1 MTMADAKIVSRLKLD
16 VSDFLKKLNLSEEQL
31 KTATQIMERAAAS
44 GQREWDRMARRAKG
58 GGLLGVLKGIT
69 PAMAGWGAVVSG
81 ATAAMRDAVQTTTE
95 FERSLSGLSALT
107 GATGDDLE
115 FIRRTAI
122 ELSRTSELSAK
133 DVVEAMKMIG
143 GQRAE
148 LLDSADGLAAVTRAA
163 ITLAE
168 ASEGSVQDAAKAL
181 TGAMGQFGAGVE
193 YAASYV
199 NVLAAGAKEGAA
211 EIPYLQEAVEKSG
224 SAASAAGLTFEQLVA
239 VIEGVAPRFTKA
251 EEAGT
256 SLRAVFTI
264 LESQTNNKL
273 KPSLVGIHEAL
284 DNLAAEEMSTA
295 ELTKLFGRENINMAR
310 ALMDARGNIR
320 ELETAVTGTKVAE
333 EQAAVVTD
341 NLQGA
346 TTELANA
353 WDAFVLS
360 LNRSDGLLAGAVR
373 NVTELLNVVNDL
385 FQTLDSRKQA
395 RTDRAT
401 SEETQRA
408 YDELVRLQS
417 KGMSRE
423 DAIAQ
428 TLRTYRV
435 WAEQS
440 RQHLR
445 GLDKEL
451 DRIAKKRKA
460 YANLNAW
467 EALTNPGMALTGDE
481 LAVQNYNPRSDAFRG
496 ASNHFRRDYRK
507 QFLGAA
513 GRLGIA
519 NAAGLEA
526 DVSFL
531 DSWAQV
537 EKTLTQMLAE
547 ERGKRREQEGAD
559 NKTAEREREAAA
571 TDAGKAAARRAQRA
585 RAQAAKEAERAARE
599 RETAARQLG
608 ERLTEVQT
616 DVEQGQVDELAE
628 GAAKRRAQI
637 RLDWRRELEEIDRQ
651 QREAEALARKAGL
664 AGLTAEQAATF
675 DARRNQVNQASLTA
689 TWGVDEEERRRAQRA
704 VEEWAAMQREMTE
717 EVTRAQQE
725 RAQVL
730 YNSIQQGLGGVTGL
744 LGVIDTSWAQTA
756 AQWIS
761 SGLQIVQTVT
771 SIVQAVQAMQQ
782 AVEAAKVA
790 TAVSSMFGPFGGPFG
805 GLFGLGFPFLARGGV
820 VDGYAS
826 GGRIRGGRTTGDHVL
841 ARVNAGEMVL
851 TRTDQ
856 SRLLAG
862 MRGGG
867 GGTSTVTVR
876 GEEMYMALSAYMG
889 RTGKKL

>member
-1 MTMADAKIVSRLKLD
+1 MADAKIVSRLRLD
-16 VSDFLKKLNLSEEQL
+16 VSDFLKGLNLSEEQM
-31 KTATQIMERAAAS
+31 KRATAQLERAAQA
-44 GQREWDRMARRAKG
+44 GQKEWDRMARRAKG

-211 EIPYLQEAVEKSG
+211 EIPYLQQAIEKSG
-224 SAASAAGLTFEQLVA
+224 SAASSAGLSFEQLVA

-264 LESQTNNKL
+264 LESQTNDKL
-273 KPSLVGIHEAL
+273 RPSIVGIHEAL

-360 LNRSDGLLAGAVR
+360 LNRSDGLLADAVR
-373 NVTELLNVVNDL
+373 SVTNLLNVVNDL
-385 FQTLDSRKQA
+385 FQTLDSRRQA
-395 RTDRAT
+395 RADKAT

-460 YANLNAW
+460 YAGLNAW
-467 EALTNPGMALTGDE
+467 EALTNPDMALTGDE
-481 LAVQNYNPRSDAFRG
+481 LAVQNYNPRSDVFRG

-513 GRLGIA
+513 SRLGIA
-519 NAAGLEA
+519 NAAGLEE
-526 DVSFL
+526 DVRFL

-559 NKTAEREREAAA
+559 NKTAERERDAAA

-585 RAQAAKEAERAARE
+585 REHAAKEAEKTARE
-599 RETAARQLG
+599 REAAQKQLG
-608 ERLTEVQT
+608 ERLTEVQA
-616 DVEQGQVDELAE
+616 DVEQGQVDALAE
-628 GAAKRRAQI
+628 GYEKQRARI
-637 RLDWRRELEEIDRQ
+637 RLEWRRTLEEIDRQ
-651 QREAEALARKAGL
+651 QREAEELARKAGL
-664 AGLTAEQAATF
+664 GGLTAEQAGAY
-675 DARRNQVNQASLTA
+675 D
-689 TWGVDEEERRRAQRA
+689 RRREQATTASMAATAVVDAEEKRRA
-704 VEEWAAMQREMTE
+704 EASVTAWAE
-717 EVTRAQQE
+717 AQQE
-725 RAQVL
+725 ITENAIQAQRERTEAMW
-730 YNSIQQGLGGVTGL
+730 QGVQTGLSGVSGL
-744 LGVIDTSWAQTA
+744 LGVIDQEWARTA
-756 AQWIS
+756 ANFIS
-761 SGLQIVQTVT
+761 TGMQIVQSVL
-771 SIVQAVQAMQQ
+771 SIVQAVQAMQAAIQ
-782 AVEAAKVA
+782 AAKVA
-790 TAVSSMFGPFGGPFG
+790 SAVGSMFGPFGLG
-805 GLFGLGFPFLARGGV
+805 FGLLSPFFARGGV
-820 VDGYAS
+820 VDGYAA

-856 SRLLAG
+856 SRLLSD
-862 MRGGG
+862 MRAGGG
-867 GGTSTVTVR
+867 GELTSVTVR
-876 GEEMYMALSAYMG
+876 GEEMYMALSAYMK
-889 RTGKKL
+889 RTGRRFN

>member
-1 MTMADAKIVSRLKLD
+1 M
-16 VSDFLKKLNLSEEQL
+16 KKA
-31 KTATQIMERAAAS
+31 TAQMERAAQA
-44 GQREWDRMARRAKG
+44 GQKEWDRMARRAQG

-168 ASEGSVQDAAKAL
+168 ASESSVQDAAKAL

-224 SAASAAGLTFEQLVA
+224 SAASAAGLSFEQLVA

-373 NVTELLNVVNDL
+373 NVTSLLNVVNDL

-395 RTDRAT
+395 RTDKAT

-460 YANLNAW
+460 YDSLSFLDQLKRTDLI
-467 EALTNPGMALTGDE
+467 LTSDE
-481 LAVQNYNPRSDAFRG
+481 SQLELYDPRAARFAGGSGSDRKWMRQAFT
-496 ASNHFRRDYRK
+496 D
-507 QFLGAA
+507 AA
-513 GRLGIA
+513 RRLGIDSPET
-519 NAAGLEA
+519 LEEHA
-526 DVSFL
+526 RFL

-547 ERGKRREQEGAD
+547 ERGKRREQETAD
-559 NKTAEREREAAA
+559 NKTAERERDAAA
-571 TDAGKAAARRAQRA
+571 TDAGKAAARRARRA
-585 RAQAAKEAERAARE
+585 REQAVKEAERAAKE
-599 RETAARQLG
+599 RETAQRQLG
-608 ERLTEVQT
+608 ERLAEVQA
-616 DVEQGQVDELAE
+616 DVERGQVDALAE
-628 GAAKRRAQI
+628 GYEKQRAQI
-637 RLDWRRELEEIDRQ
+637 RLEWRRTLEEIDRQ
-651 QREAEALARKAGL
+651 QREAEELARKAGL
-664 AGLTAEQAATF
+664 GGLTAEQVGTF
-675 DARRNQVNQASLTA
+675 DTRREQATA
-689 TWGVDEEERRRAQRA
+689 ASMAAVAAVDAEEKRRAEA
-704 VEEWAAMQREMTE
+704 SVTAWAEAQQTITE
-717 EVTRAQQE
+717 NAIRAQQE
-725 RAQVL
+725 RTTAMWQG
-730 YNSIQQGLGGVTGL
+730 IQTGLSGVSGL
-744 LGVIDTSWAQTA
+744 LGVIDQEWARTA
-756 AQWIS
+756 VNFIS
-761 SGLQIVQTVT
+761 TGMQIVQSVLG
-771 SIVQAVQAMQQ
+771 IVQAVQAMQQ
-782 AVEAAKVA
+782 AIQAAKIA
-790 TAVSSMFGPFGGPFG
+790 SAVGSLFGPFGMG
-805 GLFGLGFPFLARGGV
+805 FGLLSSFFARGGV
-820 VDGYAS
+820 VDGYAA

-856 SRLLAG
+856 SRLLSD
-862 MRGGG
+862 MRAGGG
-867 GGTSTVTVR
+867 GELTSVTVR
-876 GEEMYMALSAYMG
+876 GEEMYMALSAYMK
-889 RTGKKL
+889 RTGRRLN